1 MKREKNERTTEIVKD
16 LIAEGSLSLD
26 KIAKVSKLPLSE
38 VQKLAEEMSG
48 QPAAERIGASRHHKK
63 GTKSCVRL

>member
-38 VQKLAEEMSG
+38 VQKLAEEMSR
-48 QPAAERIGASRHHKK
+48 QPAGERE
-63 GTKSCVRL
+63 

>member
-1 MKREKNERTTEIVKD
+1 MCEIIEKLCEERANNRATEIAKGM
-16 LIAEGSLSLD
+16 IAEGSLSLD

-48 QPAAERIGASRHHKK
+48 QPAAERE
-63 GTKSCVRL
+63 